1 MRQPRL
7 KDGEQSR
14 TWPNKDG
21 VYFVNGYPVTEY
33 TGPRRPGEYM
43 NRHGVNVSIQTGDVS

>member
-7 KDGEQSR
+7 RDGEVSR
-14 TWPNKDG
+14 TWPNKEG

-33 TGPRRPGEYM
+33 TGPRRVGEYM
-43 NRHGVNVSIQTGDVS
+43 NKNGVNVSCK